1 MQQGRGDTTLHQQP
15 NTTKSKT
22 PRRHRGMGSS
32 RRAHLMKELRTHVS
46 APISL
51 CLSPP
56 LRARR
61 TTPCEAATESCTRL
75 LPARFTSREAAG
87 LDPHH
92 RTAPLLH
99 LRLDASSDESHGG
112 VFPPRHGFFRWIGK
126 TTRDGIF

>member
-1 MQQGRGDTTLHQQP
+1 MQRGRGDTTLHQQP

-22 PRRHRGMGSS
+22 PRRHRGTGSS

-56 LRARR
+56 LQARH
-61 TTPCEAATESCTRL
+61 TTPCEAATEPCTRL

-92 RTAPLLH
+92 RAAPLLH

-112 VFPPRHGFFRWIGK
+112 VFPPRHGFL
-126 TTRDGIF
+126 DGSGRLLEMAFF